1 MYSARAALR
10 GLEHAGVQ
18 LVSTEEEACE
28 KPHSP
33 LWEGWDLN
41 TLGPRPVWLW
51 LPSELLAPQV
61 GGPLCPSLSAQN
73 PPPQLSLPSW
83 GGGIAHSLSLLPAW
97 SSRDNVHSKDSRV
110 PPPPAPDSYISGRP
124 RGWVVAGQLLRGARP
139 SVLRHTPPFSS
150 ISEVFPGEPARRR
163 ITLLRSCQ

>member
-1 MYSARAALR
+1 MQGCSWYLLR
-10 GLEHAGVQ
+10 KR
-18 LVSTEEEACE
+18 ACE

-61 GGPLCPSLSAQN
+61 GGPPCPSLSAQN
-73 PPPQLSLPSW
+73 PPPQLNLPAW
-83 GGGIAHSLSLLPAW
+83 GGGIAPSLSLLPAW
-97 SSRDNVHSKDSRV
+97 SSRDNTHSKDSRV
-110 PPPPAPDSYISGRP
+110 PPPPAPDSYIS
-124 RGWVVAGQLLRGARP
+124 RGWGAGQLLRGARP
-139 SVLRHTPPFSS
+139 SVLRHTPLFSS
-150 ISEVFPGEPARRR
+150 ISEVFPGEPASR